1 MKKFKSL
8 FLFVFL
14 LAAGTCAFA
23 QNKILQFYKDG
34 NVVNTIDVSQIDSI
48 KFVGMDNSEIG
59 KEQIRQIRAKAVDTL
74 IIGSNSFVLDAYL
87 WRDFQPISPANGQP
101 MISINW
107 LICTDLVK
115 IPDNI
120 SMVKQY
126 VIYNDE
132 IWIADYENEKPAP
145 SLPGHKMERISRNGP
160 IWGPKIYVDVIS
172 QIHDSQSNKDYFV
185 ERKNVYVVRTD

>member
-1 MKKFKSL
+1 
-8 FLFVFL
+8 V
-14 LAAGTCAFA
+14 GTCAFA
-23 QNKILQFYKDG
+23 QKKILQFYKDG

-160 IWGPKIYVDVIS
+160 KWGPKIYVDVIS